1 MRLFRFREV
10 ARPLAPQTAHA
21 LNAGPDNHAQRQE
34 QKDLDA

>member
-10 ARPLAPQTAHA
+10 ARPLPSWIAQA